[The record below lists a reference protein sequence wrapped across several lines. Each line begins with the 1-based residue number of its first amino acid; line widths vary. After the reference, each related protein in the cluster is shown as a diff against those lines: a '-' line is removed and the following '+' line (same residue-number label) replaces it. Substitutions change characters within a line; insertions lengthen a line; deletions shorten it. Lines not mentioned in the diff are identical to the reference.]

1 MPVERVSMR
10 QVPEILRLKHECGV
24 TDREIAQSLSVAR
37 SIIALTLKRV
47 AAGLGWPFPATLA
60 DRVLETL
67 LYAGHGRQQGARRKA
82 KPDCIDGLVPSAG
95 HTSRDLMRQD
105 VKDGSIRWQGR
116 QGSGQCRSA
125 SPGWPHA
132 RTALKSIRRP

>member
-60 DRVLETL
+60 DRVLEAL

-82 KPDCIDGLVPSAG
+82 EPDCIDGLVPSAG

-105 VKDGSIRWQGR
+105 VKDGSIRRQGR
-116 QGSGQCRSA
+116 RGSGQRRRA
-125 SPGWPHA
+125 SPGWP
-132 RTALKSIRRP
+132 RNRL